1 MSTAVALQEL
11 EEVREPR
18 IFKPY
23 DEADWPVWPAEH
35 PPTRPGRSAVLIC
48 VMWASIVGLLALG
61 GLWSRYT
68 PFEVEARFIVAA
80 GAMFVMARSLLARR
94 YALVV
99 VCGALFL
106 LYNPLAPLFDLSG
119 NWQRAA
125 FVATAAPFLAWLIWR
140 DAWRRLRT

>member
-1 MSTAVALQEL
+1 MSIAVALQEL
-11 EEVREPR
+11 EEVQEPP
-18 IFKPY
+18 IFKQF

-35 PPTRPGRSAVLIC
+35 PPTRPGRSAVITA
-48 VMWASIVGLLALG
+48 VKWASIVGLVALG

-80 GAMFVMARSLLARR
+80 GAIFVMARSLLARR
-94 YALVV
+94 YAVVV

-119 NWQRAA
+119 NWQRAV
-125 FVATAAPFLAWLIWR
+125 FVATAAPFLASLIWG
-140 DAWRRLRT
+140 DVWRRFRT